1 MSKEAMKGNKLNDEH
16 TVMFNQIF
24 GTVLKRGQLTEL
36 SLYKTRS
43 LGDVTIVN
51 CKQLVTELA
60 PVPQTT
66 QIKKI
71 TFPNTV

>member
-1 MSKEAMKGNKLNDEH
+1 MFSK
-16 TVMFNQIF
+16 TC
-24 GTVLKRGQLTEL
+24 GTVLKADQLTEI

-43 LGDVTIVN
+43 LGDVAIVN

-66 QIKKI
+66 PIKKI
-71 TFPNTV
+71 TLASTG